1 MKQSTGAT
9 KSDYK
14 TKYYE
19 LRRTAKE
26 LMFENNS
33 YQAEIEE
40 CQKMIA
46 QRERERELL
55 LQHLL
60 QYEQEAWELQSEM
73 SNAYNEKHKLLKKQ
87 QEADKRKRVKL
98 DSNLAET
105 TTSIPSEPEGSLPK
119 IPKIKIVFQ
128 HKGPPVS
135 APVQEPVTKVQG
147 PVLDINTETK
157 TAIKNKLKRNKI
169 DPIVI
174 SLPTMLQNKDP
185 LTQQTVKRPRP
196 TNLGLNMPLNNL
208 ISSSVASGLMLSPSM
223 LGVSSSNSLANQLS
237 CSSSSALGMSSG
249 GSHGLDLSDF
259 LAHVPT
265 SSTSIDVFSDS
276 ETPISMISPS
286 ISCFP
291 DRSMTREDV
300 FKAIRSQ
307 VPVIDDDTDPVSM
320 LTAMKRSGD
329 TGFRISSSAL
339 KNIKQKIDSINA
351 NFDQSVLK
359 AAAKAMMSPN
369 LPHNLDVVKK
379 ENQDD
384 DKT

>member
-1 MKQSTGAT
+1 M
-9 KSDYK
+9 
-14 TKYYE
+14 
-19 LRRTAKE
+19 
-26 LMFENNS
+26 
-33 YQAEIEE
+33 
-40 CQKMIA
+40 
-46 QRERERELL
+46 
-55 LQHLL
+55 
-60 QYEQEAWELQSEM
+60 
-73 SNAYNEKHKLLKKQ
+73 
-87 QEADKRKRVKL
+87 
-98 DSNLAET
+98 
-105 TTSIPSEPEGSLPK
+105 
-119 IPKIKIVFQ
+119 
-128 HKGPPVS
+128 S